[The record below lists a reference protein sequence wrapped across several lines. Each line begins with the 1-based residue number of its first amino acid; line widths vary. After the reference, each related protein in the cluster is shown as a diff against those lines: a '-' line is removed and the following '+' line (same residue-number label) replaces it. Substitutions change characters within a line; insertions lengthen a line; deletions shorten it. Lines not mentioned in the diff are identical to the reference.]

1 MFRRFC
7 AALVVAV
14 AVGVPGVAWA
24 EPASIDDGSGP
35 RDVGARIDDGSG
47 VPGPDWSVPAEKP
60 SRGDFPAGEKG
71 DSDYRIAVGLW
82 AAGEAGRVG
91 NLEMQG
97 R

>member
-24 EPASIDDGSGP
+24 EPAP
-35 RDVGARIDDGSG
+35 IDDGSG

-71 DSDYRIAVGLW
+71 DSDYRTAVGLW
-82 AAGEAGRVG
+82 VAGEAGRVA